1 MYDIFTTATPEV
13 ERDKELYKKHT
24 YTYDLLKSRY
34 PEIHKLP
41 DNEVDEMAG
50 ILRHKGEGYDDALPY
65 LDDYISK
72 HEPEW
77 KSKYLGEKPK
87 SEINGNKK
95 GFGDYSAKDIK
106 KQL

>member
-41 DNEVDEMAG
+41 DNEVDEM
-50 ILRHKGEGYDDALPY
+50 
-65 LDDYISK
+65 DYNVFINRFK
-72 HEPEW
+72 DNA
-77 KSKYLGEKPK
+77 KSRVNRLIDSDRSQSIFKNGWNNRINKY
-87 SEINGNKK
+87 
-95 GFGDYSAKDIK
+95 
-106 KQL
+106 